1 MNERR
6 FLSIGDGK
14 GGGGGGGGGGGEGG
28 VVGEGAGPRGRWWGV
43 REASKATARGI
54 RRHLRR
60 RGVFLLIRRIRVASA
75 NGVVRGPFPR
85 PVYYYFFLGGG
96 CCCCCCCCCW
106 ELFIRM
112 DCSCIVFF
120 CGEYSA
126 AEIVLLL
133 LLLLWGGG
141 LNRNGQRIRPNQR
154 QSKTKHNRRHG
165 NAKNRRGKDENTA
178 RAVEFLQ
185 KVNRENG
192 REIERE
198 RERDTCRE
206 RERERM
212 RIELISRWG
221 LQ

>member
-1 MNERR
+1 
-6 FLSIGDGK
+6 
-14 GGGGGGGGGGGEGG
+14 
-28 VVGEGAGPRGRWWGV
+28 
-43 REASKATARGI
+43 
-54 RRHLRR
+54 
-60 RGVFLLIRRIRVASA
+60 
-75 NGVVRGPFPR
+75 
-85 PVYYYFFLGGG
+85 
-96 CCCCCCCCCW
+96 
-106 ELFIRM
+106 M

-133 LLLLWGGG
+133 LLWWGGG

-206 RERERM
+206 RERANEDRINFTM
-212 RIELISRWG
+212 RPAINKLVCWTVSNSSVSHVDTA
-221 LQ
+221 QTF